1 MEFLQEATISGF
13 ISKIISDCLDI
24 SLIKIKEADKNR
36 KLKAQSIQTR
46 IYQVIIDAINRLTFN
61 KYKGRDELYDSAQI
75 LLNELKNENH
85 SRIESIRNGLK
96 ILDFN
101 VDNNECRRF
110 MELLLEEIG
119 KEANF
124 DLYKQILLAALENVA
139 RYSQSEFQQIKF
151 LLQQI
156 NEKLERDENELGIQ
170 KTSMRQMK
178 YSKTQ
183 NYLDKWNKNMFLN
196 DFDEWDEK
204 PGVNVK
210 LSDVYLDEHLPHFI
224 WGQNTKESTDLKEF
238 LKKYIEKHYENKMLL
253 ILGQPGIGKS
263 TLITWITANFTERID
278 DILVYQF
285 ASDLKTIDWK
295 NTNVHLDIL
304 DVLNLSYNDLEGKTL
319 ILDGFDELGMLVD
332 RRTILD
338 NLYGGLIYQRNTK
351 NFSLIITCRENYIQG
366 FERVKCNYIHL
377 KPWNKM
383 QIDSFSNI
391 FQEKTKNDLS
401 KGTIEKLVESKEIF
415 GIPLILYMVL
425 SLNISIEKE
434 GSIVD
439 VYDKI
444 FSLEGGIYDRCI
456 DYKRFEDPHR
466 ISEIKSQIHQI
477 SRDIAIWMFENN
489 PNEAYILQ
497 EEYKKICVKIA
508 HETGQNAKNIE
519 QDFLIGNFYKIKHCE
534 GGEGEELYFVHRSIY
549 EYFVMD
555 SIYGSIENSIKNFS
569 VPNQENLV
577 GNISVYLKQGEITQ
591 TIGEYLQYKII
602 KLYLTLDAKR
612 QDEFYTCWE
621 QSIIKMIN
629 NGMFYYTNKKVDYYK
644 NIINKECRCFENLL
658 KILRLLFKTSKKNYI
673 FEQLDRTGIEKYI
686 KHSLIECT
694 EGRIRYDLSK
704 MSLTGIDLSRTDLR
718 NVNLQEVDLSGA
730 NLSESDL
737 SGTCLSSTKLKDA
750 DMHSTK
756 LIETNLEGVDLRG
769 VKIQEVDLTVANI
782 GNAIFDEEQ
791 VEYLSEEYNL
801 NFTNVYIKETGD
813 ILTYKDYLKYKY
825 NC

>member
-644 NIINKECRCFENLL
+644 NIINIYKC
-658 KILRLLFKTSKKNYI
+658 
-673 FEQLDRTGIEKYI
+673 
-686 KHSLIECT
+686 
-694 EGRIRYDLSK
+694 
-704 MSLTGIDLSRTDLR
+704 
-718 NVNLQEVDLSGA
+718 
-730 NLSESDL
+730 
-737 SGTCLSSTKLKDA
+737 
-750 DMHSTK
+750 
-756 LIETNLEGVDLRG
+756 
-769 VKIQEVDLTVANI
+769 
-782 GNAIFDEEQ
+782 
-791 VEYLSEEYNL
+791 YL
-801 NFTNVYIKETGD
+801 
-813 ILTYKDYLKYKY
+813 
-825 NC
+825 

>member
-178 YSKTQ
+178 YSKTL

-304 DVLNLSYNDLEGKTL
+304 DVLGLSYNDLEGKTL
-319 ILDGFDELGMLVD
+319 ILDGFDEVGIVAD
-332 RRTILD
+332 RKEILD
-338 NLYGGLIYQRNTK
+338 NLYGGLIYKRNIR

-377 KPWNKM
+377 KPWDEM
-383 QIDSFSNI
+383 QIRSFCKI

-401 KGTIEKLVESKEIF
+401 KDTIEKLVESKEIF

-434 GSIVD
+434 GTIVD
-439 VYDKI
+439 VYDKV

-456 DYKRFEDPHR
+456 DYKRFAEPHR

-489 PNEAYILQ
+489 PNEACIPLDG
-497 EEYKKICVKIA
+497 YKRICTEIIQKEKVD
-508 HETGQNAKNIE
+508 E
-519 QDFLIGNFYKIKHCE
+519 QDIIIGNFFKLKHCE
-534 GGEGEELYFVHRSIY
+534 KEEGKNLYFVHRTIY
-549 EYFVMD
+549 EYFVVET
-555 SIYGSIENSIKNFS
+555 IYNMIENSIKILS
-569 VPNQENLV
+569 DESQEELAS
-577 GNISVYLKQGEITQ
+577 NI
-591 TIGEYLQYKII
+591 
-602 KLYLTLDAKR
+602 A
-612 QDEFYTCWE
+612 F
-621 QSIIKMIN
+621 
-629 NGMFYYTNKKVDYYK
+629 F
-644 NIINKECRCFENLL
+644 
-658 KILRLLFKTSKKNYI
+658 
-673 FEQLDRTGIEKYI
+673 
-686 KHSLIECT
+686 
-694 EGRIRYDLSK
+694 
-704 MSLTGIDLSRTDLR
+704 
-718 NVNLQEVDLSGA
+718 
-730 NLSESDL
+730 
-737 SGTCLSSTKLKDA
+737 
-750 DMHSTK
+750 
-756 LIETNLEGVDLRG
+756 
-769 VKIQEVDLTVANI
+769 
-782 GNAIFDEEQ
+782 
-791 VEYLSEEYNL
+791 
-801 NFTNVYIKETGD
+801 
-813 ILTYKDYLKYKY
+813 
-825 NC
+825 